1 MIEFKIIS
9 CSALLLGGLILD
21 ICMLQLC
28 FLSTYADYLCGFEQ
42 NALHH
47 ATKHRVAVA
56 LKILAP
62 LKIRGIHSDTT
73 VTYSS
78 RFLGRFRARFRWAEF
93 C

>member
-62 LKIRGIHSDTT
+62 LTAGSKTIDQNRPIHTCA
-73 VTYSS
+73 
-78 RFLGRFRARFRWAEF
+78 FL
-93 C
+93 